1 MTVESVPIQLD
12 KRRNLRFS
20 TNSICILEEE
30 LDISFFKIGELFGIS
45 FKDIELVEKIMEK
58 GTKVVSPKD
67 AVEMT
72 SKIKLKNLRILL
84 WGALLHEDKDLTIEA
99 VGELMDNIDSIVL
112 IEKLLEAYTA
122 AMPLDKEV
130 GKNVPGSNP
139 KKVIPGKNT

>member
-1 MTVESVPIQLD
+1 MPIKSVPIQLD

-20 TNSICILEEE
+20 TNSICILEEK

-45 FKDIELVEKIMEK
+45 FKDIGLAKKITKK
-58 GTKVVSPKD
+58 GANALSPEV
-67 AVEMT
+67 AIEMT
-72 SKIKLKNLRILL
+72 SRIKLKNLRVLL
-84 WGALLHEDKDLTIEA
+84 WTALLHEDKDLTIEA
-99 VGELMDNIDSIVL
+99 VGELMDSIDSIVL

-122 AMPLDKEV
+122 AMPLDKES

>member
-1 MTVESVPIQLD
+1 MPVKSVPIQLD

-20 TNSICILEEE
+20 TNAICTLEEK

-45 FKDIELVEKIMEK
+45 FKDVALAEKIMKK
-58 GTKVVSPKD
+58 GTTAISPEV

-72 SKIKLKNLRILL
+72 SRIKLKNLRILL
-84 WGALLHEDKDLTIEA
+84 WAALLHEDKDLTVEA

-130 GKNVPGSNP
+130 GKNVPGSDP